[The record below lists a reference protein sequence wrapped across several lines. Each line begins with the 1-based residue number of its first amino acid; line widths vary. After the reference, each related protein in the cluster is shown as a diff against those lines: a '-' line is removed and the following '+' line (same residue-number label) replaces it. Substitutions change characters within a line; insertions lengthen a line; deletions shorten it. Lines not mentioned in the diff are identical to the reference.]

1 MKATR
6 LNGENPSSYKITI
19 TSFAPTLT
27 YHEFIFK
34 QHFVTNQY
42 TNSYHINKF
51 QVKLN
56 RKVLNSSYHV
66 QPQTFL
72 SSLHVMKLLNLS
84 YNHHNLHWLETIK
97 TIGAG
102 RNNELAKLR
111 ARCCDTDFS
120 K

>member
-6 LNGENPSSYKITI
+6 LNGENPSSYKSTITI
-19 TSFAPTLT
+19 FPPTLT

-34 QHFVTNQY
+34 QHFVTNQS

-51 QVKLN
+51 LVKLN
-56 RKVLNSSYHV
+56 RRVLNSSFHV
-66 QPQTFL
+66 HPQTFL
-72 SSLHVMKLLNLS
+72 SSMHVRKVLNLS